1 MVDSKL
7 FNETDNNELV
17 IVWNVKLTK
26 LGVEKYV
33 ECKSP
38 FCTFSKY

>member
-7 FNETDNNELV
+7 FKETDNNELV
-17 IVWNVKLTK
+17 IMSNVELTK
-26 LGVEKYV
+26 LGVEEYV
-33 ECKSP
+33 KSKSL

>member
-17 IVWNVKLTK
+17 IMSNVKLTK
-26 LGVEKYV
+26 LGVEEYV
-33 ECKSP
+33 KCKSP